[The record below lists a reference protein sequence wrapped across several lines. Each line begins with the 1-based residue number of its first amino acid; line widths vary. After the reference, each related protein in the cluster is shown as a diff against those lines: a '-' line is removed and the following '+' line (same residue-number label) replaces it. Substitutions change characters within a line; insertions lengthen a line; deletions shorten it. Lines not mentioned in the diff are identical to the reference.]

1 MVVLVLYCPTIKWRS
16 TMLRVGSESAWRS
29 GGAKVVQVQHYG
41 RLAAMRHC
49 PGPRHAQVAMHN
61 TMAVNPG
68 VRTLSQ
74 RQSPDNRN
82 TPSGASV

>member
-1 MVVLVLYCPTIKWRS
+1 MVVLVLYCTTIKWRS
-16 TMLRVGSESAWRS
+16 TMLRVGVAEWRS
-29 GGAKVVQVQHYG
+29 QGGKVQHYG
-41 RLAAMRHC
+41 RLTPMRHC

-82 TPSGASV
+82 TPSAASV